1 MISYSV
7 SVREYP
13 WEEKGGGEAD
23 QVSRYLIAGSQNDPS
38 WSLSPVR
45 VALLRQQPGRVTK
58 KQRRDAK
65 AEERGT
71 LVRTCTGALYCVF
84 SG

>member
-23 QVSRYLIAGSQNDPS
+23 QVSRYLIAGSQNDPF
-38 WSLSPVR
+38 LEPV
-45 VALLRQQPGRVTK
+45 ACQSGFAAAATWESDQKATQGCKGRG
-58 KQRRDAK
+58 
-65 AEERGT
+65 EEH
-71 LVRTCTGALYCVF
+71 
-84 SG
+84 